1 MNDFRFCHHDKI
13 WNTQQPPTPQNRQAP
28 PPQNSRVTFK
38 LDDEPVDKNLR
49 TRNTFNDQYENNTK
63 RDNNQADEL
72 FENDEMRSIME
83 ERKKRLRGLSMK
95 LTSADLNELEKEPAY
110 KRRNVDLDDVPHS
123 SESNV
128 SKYSLYEEEKNKPEI
143 KQKRNPFLHDNVD

>member
-1 MNDFRFCHHDKI
+1 MCSSDL
-13 WNTQQPPTPQNRQAP
+13 
-28 PPQNSRVTFK
+28 NSRVTFK

-143 KQKRNPFLHDNVD
+143 NFVSKESFN

>member
-1 MNDFRFCHHDKI
+1 
-13 WNTQQPPTPQNRQAP
+13 
-28 PPQNSRVTFK
+28 
-38 LDDEPVDKNLR
+38 
-49 TRNTFNDQYENNTK
+49 
-63 RDNNQADEL
+63 
-72 FENDEMRSIME
+72 MRSIME